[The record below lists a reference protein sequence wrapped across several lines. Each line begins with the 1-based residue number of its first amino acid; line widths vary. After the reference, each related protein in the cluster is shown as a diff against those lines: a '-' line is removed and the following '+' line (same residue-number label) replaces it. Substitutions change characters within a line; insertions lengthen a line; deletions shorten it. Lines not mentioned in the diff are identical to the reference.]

1 MGAESISGAELDSS
15 VNTAKQTAAVFFWAT
30 WDGASRASMPTF
42 EQVANANGYSLSFYK
57 YDVDSDQA
65 TTTKF
70 GIRSV
75 PTIQLFKGGQVISLI
90 VGAPTRTKLDA
101 LVANA

>member
-1 MGAESISGAELDSS
+1 MGAESINGSDLDSS
-15 VNTAKQTAAVFFWAT
+15 VNTAKKTAAVFFWAT

-42 EQVANANGYSLSFYK
+42 EQVANANSYSLTFYK
-57 YDVDSDQA
+57 YDDDSDPA

-75 PTIQLFKGGQVISLI
+75 PTVQLFKGGQVISQI
-90 VGAPTRTKLDA
+90 VGAPSRVKLDA

>member
-1 MGAESISGAELDSS
+1 MSAESISGPDLDSS
-15 VNTAKQTAAVFFWAT
+15 VNTSKLTAAVFFWAA

-42 EQVANANGYSLSFYK
+42 EQVANANSYGLSFYK
-57 YDVDSDQA
+57 YDIDSDQA
-65 TTTKF
+65 TTAKF

-75 PTIQLFKGGQVISLI
+75 PTVQLFKGGQVVSQIS
-90 VGAPTRTKLDA
+90 GTPTRAKLDA